1 MILTAGRVCLV
12 IREPEMSHDAVDL
25 ENLPVSAEEAHAELE
40 IVLRSPTFDRSERL
54 HKFLRYICELTLKGD
69 AARINEY
76 LIGSEVFQKGPDY
89 NPNEDSIVRRQAHAL
104 RKKLHEYYEG
114 EGKSRPIKIE
124 LPVGRYVPAFRRAE
138 ILAVPRVV
146 AQDIEPSVPPRD
158 VTVEKASSQTP
169 RSFVNMWWRFA
180 LAGAVLFAMGLG
192 IGSIRTA
199 EVRSQKRIGPAAE
212 EIWSA
217 WMNTSREAVI
227 CL

>member
-1 MILTAGRVCLV
+1 
-12 IREPEMSHDAVDL
+12 MSHDAVDL

-124 LPVGRYVPAFRRAE
+124 LPVGRYVPAFPARGNSRSAACCGTRYRSDRARAGRDRGEGLPKNAAIVRKVVEICAGRRGT
-138 ILAVPRVV
+138 LRN
-146 AQDIEPSVPPRD
+146 
-158 VTVEKASSQTP
+158 
-169 RSFVNMWWRFA
+169 RSGHRLNA
-180 LAGAVLFAMGLG
+180 H
-192 IGSIRTA
+192 IGSA
-199 EVRSQKRIGPAAE
+199 LSKAN
-212 EIWSA
+212 WSG
-217 WMNTSREAVI
+217 
-227 CL
+227 C